1 MSGLYLFVTV
11 IYILLCLVM
20 LVLILSQEGKQQ
32 GLGAITGAS
41 QETYWSKI
49 KGHTREGIIP
59 RATIWLAV
67 VYFALSLVISLGL
80 PGSVC
85 DSGFFSEKRK
95 SDKIAFKTSDQKTS

>member
-20 LVLILSQEGKQQ
+20 LVLILSQVGKLQ

-41 QETYWSKI
+41 QETFWSKI

-67 VYFALSLVISLGL
+67 VYFAHYLVKYFGL
-80 PGSVC
+80 V
-85 DSGFFSEKRK
+85 E
-95 SDKIAFKTSDQKTS
+95 

>member
-49 KGHTREGIIP
+49 K
-59 RATIWLAV
+59 
-67 VYFALSLVISLGL
+67 
-80 PGSVC
+80 
-85 DSGFFSEKRK
+85 
-95 SDKIAFKTSDQKTS
+95 

>member
-11 IYILLCLVM
+11 IYILLCLIM

-80 PGSVC
+80 V
-85 DSGFFSEKRK
+85 K
-95 SDKIAFKTSDQKTS
+95 